1 MKLLKFAEF
10 VNEMLIIEGGNAIEE
25 SRPLEQYEIDGTY
38 DFVVKK
44 IFSLL
49 GLVDGESAKPI
60 GSYKKKLPNQ
70 TSGDIDIACHVETMA
85 GFAGISVDFVEIL
98 NWMDSTLKKAGFQT
112 VVSFGFKQISIGTPI
127 EGKTKNGI
135 AQVDLMLTED
145 MEWSTFMYHSPD
157 FTKAESKYKGMYRNV
172 LLTSIISEGTKK
184 TVKKTD
190 KGEIEEYEHQVIHL
204 EKGLASTRKSL
215 MGKKGLIVKTATIL
229 KEFDKFITST
239 PSEVVKTAF
248 GSEVA
253 PSNVMTFEDIWRH
266 FIDPKFIHKDK
277 FDAILNRFK
286 IYILSSKVPVPT
298 EVTETYPN
306 LFK

>member
-1 MKLLKFAEF
+1 
-10 VNEMLIIEGGNAIEE
+10 
-25 SRPLEQYEIDGTY
+25 
-38 DFVVKK
+38 
-44 IFSLL
+44 
-49 GLVDGESAKPI
+49 
-60 GSYKKKLPNQ
+60 
-70 TSGDIDIACHVETMA
+70 
-85 GFAGISVDFVEIL
+85 
-98 NWMDSTLKKAGFQT
+98 
-112 VVSFGFKQISIGTPI
+112 
-127 EGKTKNGI
+127 
-135 AQVDLMLTED
+135 
-145 MEWSTFMYHSPD
+145 
-157 FTKAESKYKGMYRNV
+157 
-172 LLTSIISEGTKK
+172 
-184 TVKKTD
+184 
-190 KGEIEEYEHQVIHL
+190 
-204 EKGLASTRKSL
+204 

-253 PSNVMTFEDIWRH
+253 PSDVMTFEDIWRH